1 MRREK
6 KKELILMRKIKLEN
20 CIKKDR
26 GGQTEEGVRKK
37 LHSAKSLSEL
47 VGAAVERQ
55 QIKKILYRKRVTE
68 TKKKLGKDI
77 ILSMIRGE
85 ILNHPHR

>member
-1 MRREK
+1 
-6 KKELILMRKIKLEN
+6 
-20 CIKKDR
+20 
-26 GGQTEEGVRKK
+26 VRKK
-37 LHSAKSLSEL
+37 LPSAKSLSEL
-47 VGAAVERQ
+47 VGAAVERE